1 MTNPPDAEDAFLGA
15 LSPRE
20 RTLLAAWADD
30 GDVPDELE
38 DRVVVA
44 LLAERLGEGDGDR
57 EGDRDEGGA
66 AAEVARS
73 RAATSEGRVVRLVG
87 WAAAIAAAAA
97 VLLMVRVLPRA
108 SEVEPVREVAAAE
121 RAVPAEP
128 PVAVRAEAEP
138 ERETPERVTPEL
150 EPETACETFDA
161 LAAEATLVAARY
173 CSPCHD
179 SADRDA
185 HPGALG
191 VFDVQEQEWWSLMS
205 DAQLEGSRRRA
216 QMLVEDS
223 GATED
228 EQRKL
233 DAFLA
238 RRLELEPHAG

>member
-30 GDVPDELE
+30 GDVPDALE

-44 LLAERLGEGDGDR
+44 LLAERLGDR
-57 EGDRDEGGA
+57 EGDAGGVE
-66 AAEVARS
+66 AEVARS
-73 RAATSEGRVVRLVG
+73 RAATREGRVVRLVG

-108 SEVEPVREVAAAE
+108 SEVEQAREVAAAE

-128 PVAVRAEAEP
+128 PAALRAEAEP
-138 ERETPERVTPEL
+138 ELETPEL

-233 DAFLA
+233 AAFLA

>member
-30 GDVPDELE
+30 GDVPDALE

-44 LLAERLGEGDGDR
+44 LLAERLGDR
-57 EGDRDEGGA
+57 EGDAGGVE
-66 AAEVARS
+66 AEVARS
-73 RAATSEGRVVRLVG
+73 RAATREGRVVRLVG

-108 SEVEPVREVAAAE
+108 SEVEQAREVAAAE

-128 PVAVRAEAEP
+128 PAALRAEAEL
-138 ERETPERVTPEL
+138 ETPELETPGLETPEL

-233 DAFLA
+233 AAFLA

>member
-20 RTLLAAWADD
+20 RTMLAAWADD
-30 GDVPDELE
+30 GDVPDGLE
-38 DRVVVA
+38 DRIVVA
-44 LLAERLGEGDGDR
+44 LLAERLGEGEGDR
-57 EGDRDEGGA
+57 EGDEGGA

-108 SEVEPVREVAAAE
+108 SEVEQAREVAAAE

-128 PVAVRAEAEP
+128 PTALWAEP
-138 ERETPERVTPEL
+138 EPETPEPETPEL

-161 LAAEATLVAARY
+161 LAAEATLVAVRY

-191 VFDVQEQEWWSLMS
+191 VFDLQEQEWWSLMS
-205 DAQLEGSRRRA
+205 DAQLEGARRRA
-216 QMLVEDS
+216 QMLVEGSD
-223 GATED
+223 ATED